1 MVSEGTVKATSNSAL
16 AVYALNDLHKL
27 ILVVMRMSCSSRRI
41 V

>member
-1 MVSEGTVKATSNSAL
+1 MVSEETVKATSNSAL
-16 AVYALNDLHKL
+16 VYALKDLHKR